1 MVAVFHRRFLTDE
14 GAEVLMSFL
23 NMALS
28 LTDRTYRF
36 PSKIENFAYRS
47 KFDARSCS
55 GVYPFTVCKR
65 CHKLFDPSSNVV
77 FCQACNVSLYKNP
90 TAAFPTAYKTYMYN
104 SVINTLKTFFLRK
117 NFVENIKKWTTRD
130 ASTGALRDIYDGRVW
145 NEFKLNAG
153 DALPFVKESVY
164 NLMLTINID
173 WFQPYKGTQYSV
185 GAIYLTIQ
193 NLPREVRNLRNNI
206 IFVGL
211 MPGPKEP
218 KTVQINNY
226 LEPFVND
233 LLELARGV
241 AMNTYSHGVAFV
253 KAALTLVA
261 CDIPAARKLCGF
273 TSHSSAHACHK
284 CEMMFNNRDFS
295 NFDMSGWTSRTK
307 ASNEHYAQLWFDA
320 STTLERERL
329 EREHGTRWSQLH
341 RLSYFDAVR
350 FTVIDP
356 MHNLYLGTCQKMS
369 MLWRNTVDPATDDF
383 MLTKNHL
390 KEIKEELADIFLPL
404 GYDVKTLL
412 NKLDKGDG
420 FSHFTADEWRVWCL
434 FLSPLALK
442 GRLPPAHMSHWML
455 FVNANRILANPSISY
470 EDINT
475 THGLLHEFC
484 SRMAELY
491 NPEDVV
497 VNMHLHMHL
506 KDTLLDYGPTY
517 AYWAFNFERYN
528 GDIKLI
534 RTNRKD
540 AIEVTFTRSFLKAIH
555 FEDYLAS
562 CTSSSGPLDV
572 DTIQNLALHRH
583 AGNKVVP
590 LMDRDELVEL
600 SEDFDLD
607 QFLNL
612 ATFSDTCGIEPMPI
626 QAIESIRS
634 VKVDVS
640 IQSDHYLC
648 LLGYYQNLYG
658 DYFCPYNTLPSEVG
672 NSSIVSNTITTFKS
686 VNILGQKYNSK
697 EATAERG
704 SYIRAIPSFNSTNSF
719 IPGQIQYFF
728 QHKVLLRDDDG
739 ATQEMVHTFAFV
751 MWFIPYSQ
759 VFPGFQ
765 EYDLEVWRND
775 FMPISCASIV
785 PIHRIYSPV
794 GVMKWL
800 PLENL
805 IVVIPCQRKV
815 VA

>member
-1 MVAVFHRRFLTDE
+1 MCDL
-14 GAEVLMSFL
+14 
-23 NMALS
+23 
-28 LTDRTYRF
+28 
-36 PSKIENFAYRS
+36 
-47 KFDARSCS
+47 
-55 GVYPFTVCKR
+55 CK
-65 CHKLFDPSSNVV
+65 HDN
-77 FCQACNVSLYKNP
+77 
-90 TAAFPTAYKTYMYN
+90 
-104 SVINTLKTFFLRK
+104 
-117 NFVENIKKWTTRD
+117 
-130 ASTGALRDIYDGRVW
+130 
-145 NEFKLNAG
+145 
-153 DALPFVKESVY
+153 
-164 NLMLTINID
+164 
-173 WFQPYKGTQYSV
+173 
-185 GAIYLTIQ
+185 
-193 NLPREVRNLRNNI
+193 
-206 IFVGL
+206 
-211 MPGPKEP
+211 
-218 KTVQINNY
+218 
-226 LEPFVND
+226 
-233 LLELARGV
+233 
-241 AMNTYSHGVAFV
+241 
-253 KAALTLVA
+253 
-261 CDIPAARKLCGF
+261 
-273 TSHSSAHACHK
+273 
-284 CEMMFNNRDFS
+284 
-295 NFDMSGWTSRTK
+295 
-307 ASNEHYAQLWFDA
+307 
-320 STTLERERL
+320 
-329 EREHGTRWSQLH
+329 
-341 RLSYFDAVR
+341 
-350 FTVIDP
+350 
-356 MHNLYLGTCQKMS
+356 
-369 MLWRNTVDPATDDF
+369 
-383 MLTKNHL
+383 
-390 KEIKEELADIFLPL
+390 
-404 GYDVKTLL
+404 
-412 NKLDKGDG
+412 
-420 FSHFTADEWRVWCL
+420 
-434 FLSPLALK
+434 
-442 GRLPPAHMSHWML
+442 
-455 FVNANRILANPSISY
+455 
-470 EDINT
+470 
-475 THGLLHEFC
+475 
-484 SRMAELY
+484 
-491 NPEDVV
+491 
-497 VNMHLHMHL
+497 
-506 KDTLLDYGPTY
+506 
-517 AYWAFNFERYN
+517 
-528 GDIKLI
+528 
-534 RTNRKD
+534 
-540 AIEVTFTRSFLKAIH
+540 
-555 FEDYLAS
+555 
-562 CTSSSGPLDV
+562 
-572 DTIQNLALHRH
+572 